1 MSTPQAFVD
10 PLEQYRF
17 DIARKP
23 SEATPIYYLGDVPIC
38 TAGNLST
45 LLAQP
50 KAGKTAFL
58 GAMIASVIK
67 PDHVVCDTFGL
78 RSANPEGRALLHFD
92 TEQSPHDHWS
102 VVACAM
108 RRAQIT
114 EQPQWLRSY
123 CLTGTNPVALFMA
136 VMAQITLMRNVFG
149 GIHSVL
155 LDGYAELVLDVNDPK
170 ESQNLVTELHKFAI
184 SAACPIIGVLHYNPG
199 SEKGRGHLGSQLERR
214 AETNLALSKS
224 SGSVLTDVWS
234 DKQRKEPIP
243 KGQGPS
249 FAWNVELQM
258 HTSVDSVYQTQQ
270 KAKRAEAFQ
279 QAKTLFNGDTQIRY
293 GALKMGLTTL
303 LAKSESTSE
312 RKIREW
318 VRGGVIRKN
327 AVDLY
332 ELGA

>member
-1 MSTPQAFVD
+1 MSTPFVD
-10 PLEQYRF
+10 PLEHCRF
-17 DIARKP
+17 DFTRKP
-23 SEATPIYYLGDVPIC
+23 TEAAPVYYLGEVPIC

-67 PDHVVCDTFGL
+67 PDHATCDTFGL

-92 TEQSPHDHWS
+92 TEQSPSDHWS

-108 RRAQIT
+108 RRAQVT
-114 EQPQWLRSY
+114 EQPSWLRSY
-123 CLTGTNPVALFMA
+123 CLTGVNPVALFA
-136 VMAQITLMRNVFG
+136 TVMAQITLMRDAFG

-170 ESQNLVTELHKFAI
+170 ESQTLVTELHKFAI
-184 SAACPIIGVLHYNPG
+184 VSSCPIIGVLHYNPG

-214 AETNLALSKS
+214 AETNLALSKTK
-224 SGSVLTDVWS
+224 GSALTDVWS
-234 DKQRKEPIP
+234 DKQRKEPIL

-249 FAWNVELQM
+249 FAWNTELQM

-270 KAKRAEAFQ
+270 KAKRAEALQ

-293 GALKMGLTTL
+293 GALKMGLAAL
-303 LAKSESTSE
+303 LSKSESTSE

-318 VRGGVIRKN
+318 VRGGVILKN
-327 AVDLY
+327 AADLY
-332 ELGA
+332 ELGT